1 MKKTG
6 LGKGF
11 DSLIPTNFDKDLL
24 VDKDDRIQQ
33 IELEKIHPNE
43 QQPRKHFDKEAL
55 SELSSSIARY
65 GVLQPLIVVPGA
77 DETYTIVAGE
87 RRWRAAKQA
96 KLRKVPCI
104 VRRREELEQLEISLI
119 ENVQRVDLTP
129 IEQAVSIERLHQEFN
144 MTYQEIAKRLGKA
157 ATTVNN
163 IVRLLGLP
171 KPAREA
177 LDNNKL
183 SEGHARA
190 ILSLKQNPAE
200 QEALLEH
207 ILQHSWSVRQAEQYV
222 TAIKQG
228 RKAVSAK
235 KRTSVENEQTKQLSD
250 ALNTKVT
257 LRHTAKGGR
266 IELHFSS
273 DKELQ
278 NIIHRLRNIRKS

>member
-1 MKKTG
+1 MRNTG

-33 IELEKIHPNE
+33 IEIDKIQPND

-55 SELSSSIARY
+55 SELSSSIKRY
-65 GVLQPLIVVPGA
+65 GVLQPLIVVPGTE
-77 DETYTIVAGE
+77 DTFVIVAGE
-87 RRWRAAKQA
+87 RRWRAAKEA
-96 KLRKVPCI
+96 KLGKVPCI
-104 VRRREELEQLEISLI
+104 VRKREELEQLEISLI

-129 IEQAVSIERLHQEFN
+129 IEQAISIERLHQEFN
-144 MTYQEIAKRLGKA
+144 MPYQEIAKRLGKA
-157 ATTVNN
+157 PTTVNN

-177 LDNNKL
+177 LDNNKI

-190 ILSLKQNPAE
+190 ILSLKQHPTE
-200 QEALLEH
+200 QETLLEH
-207 ILQHSWSVRQAEQYV
+207 ILEHKWSVRQAEQYV

-228 RKAVSAK
+228 RKATSAK
-235 KRTSVENEQTKQLSD
+235 KRTSIENEQTKKLSS

-273 DKELQ
+273 DKDLQKIVKRLQ
-278 NIIHRLRNIRKS
+278 NIN